1 MAEIRLRQL
10 AHSYSRQPASEADYA
25 LHALEHV
32 WEQGGAYALLGPSG
46 CGKSTLLNI
55 ISGLLTPSHG
65 EVLFDGKPVNQLS
78 PQARNIAQVF
88 QFPVVYDTMTVFD
101 NLAFPLRNQGL
112 DEARVQA
119 RVEEIAEVL
128 DLSAVLRKKAR
139 NLSADEKQKVSMGR
153 GLVRDDVSAILFDE
167 PLTVID
173 PHLKWK
179 LRRKLKQIHEQFN
192 ITMIYVTHD
201 QLEASTFADK
211 IAVMHGGRIVQF
223 GTPRELFERPRH
235 TFVGYFI
242 GSPGMNLIEV
252 RAEADG
258 VAFGDIHLMLPG
270 HLREHPNLDGTMAS
284 SRGMDTEPGK
294 QLAAV
299 VSGLEGVI
307 NARRDAIVAS
317 APQAVVISVA
327 LMAGAC
333 LIAFL
338 AFLWVLRGHVSRPLR
353 HMGRAITA
361 VANGDLTQPFHASH
375 RDEIG
380 QLIGE
385 VENMRLR
392 FLEMLGSIRQSTE
405 SINSASADIAS
416 GNLDLSH
423 RTDRAA
429 ASLKATASSMDQLTG
444 TLRQSADAARTASAL
459 APCCC
464 PSWLCATSFS
474 R

>member
-10 AHSYSRQPASEADYA
+10 AHSYSRQPRSSADYA
-25 LHALEHV
+25 LHELEHV

-55 ISGLLTPSHG
+55 ISGLLSPSQG
-65 EVLFDGKPVNQLS
+65 EVLFDGKPVNELS
-78 PQARNIAQVF
+78 PQQRNIAQVF
-88 QFPVVYDTMTVFD
+88 QFPVVYDTMSVFD

-112 DEARVQA
+112 DETRVRARVA
-119 RVEEIAEVL
+119 EIAEVL
-128 DLSAVLRKKAR
+128 DLTDVLKKKAR

-252 RAEADG
+252 RAQADG
-258 VAFGDIHLMLPG
+258 VGFGDVHLTLPAGLRARLAEQPGGRLQVGIRPEFVQVWERPLDDTFEARVVDVEDLGTYRIVTLDLAGTTLKARMAEDRPVPQGRAWVSLPSQWLMLYVDD
-270 HLREHPNLDGTMAS
+270 LL
-284 SRGMDTEPGK
+284 
-294 QLAAV
+294 
-299 VSGLEGVI
+299 LE
-307 NARRDAIVAS
+307 
-317 APQAVVISVA
+317 
-327 LMAGAC
+327 
-333 LIAFL
+333 
-338 AFLWVLRGHVSRPLR
+338 
-353 HMGRAITA
+353 
-361 VANGDLTQPFHASH
+361 
-375 RDEIG
+375 
-380 QLIGE
+380 
-385 VENMRLR
+385 
-392 FLEMLGSIRQSTE
+392 
-405 SINSASADIAS
+405 
-416 GNLDLSH
+416 
-423 RTDRAA
+423 
-429 ASLKATASSMDQLTG
+429 
-444 TLRQSADAARTASAL
+444 L
-459 APCCC
+459 AP
-464 PSWLCATSFS
+464 
-474 R
+474 

>member
-65 EVLFDGKPVNQLS
+65 EVLFDGKPVNQLP

-88 QFPVVYDTMTVFD
+88 QFPVVYDTLSVYD

-112 DEARVQA
+112 DEARVRA

-128 DLSAVLRKKAR
+128 DLTGVLRKKAR

-258 VAFGDIHLMLPG
+258 VGFGDIHLSLPDG
-270 HLREHPNLDGTMAS
+270 LRE
-284 SRGMDTEPGK
+284 R
-294 QLAAV
+294 LAATAGGCLQV
-299 VSGLEGVI
+299 GIRPEFVQLWDSPFDDAYPARVLDVEDLGTYRIVTLELGGV
-307 NARRDAIVAS
+307 
-317 APQAVVISVA
+317 
-327 LMAGAC
+327 
-333 LIAFL
+333 
-338 AFLWVLRGHVSRPLR
+338 
-353 HMGRAITA
+353 T
-361 VANGDLTQPFHASH
+361 
-375 RDEIG
+375 
-380 QLIGE
+380 
-385 VENMRLR
+385 
-392 FLEMLGSIRQSTE
+392 
-405 SINSASADIAS
+405 
-416 GNLDLSH
+416 
-423 RTDRAA
+423 
-429 ASLKATASSMDQLTG
+429 LKA
-444 TLRQSADAARTASAL
+444 RQGEDRPVPVSQAWVSLPAQWLMLYLDDVL
-459 APCCC
+459 LEVAP
-464 PSWLCATSFS
+464 
-474 R
+474 

>member
-1 MAEIRLRQL
+1 MAEIRLHQL
-10 AHSYSRQPASEADYA
+10 AHSYSRQPAGEGDYA
-25 LHALEHV
+25 LHQLEHV

-65 EVLFDGKPVNQLS
+65 QVLFDGKSVNDLS
-78 PQARNIAQVF
+78 PQQRNIAQVF

-112 DEARVQA
+112 DEGRVRT

-128 DLSAVLRKKAR
+128 DLGAVLKKKAR

-242 GSPGMNLIEV
+242 GSPGMNLIDV
-252 RAEADG
+252 RADAGG
-258 VAFGDIHLMLPG
+258 VAFGDVHLALPDG
-270 HLREHPNLDGTMAS
+270 LRE
-284 SRGMDTEPGK
+284 R
-294 QLAAV
+294 LAATNAGRLQV
-299 VSGLEGVI
+299 GIRPEFVQLWDAPFDGALPASVLDVEDLGTYRIVTLVLGGV
-307 NARRDAIVAS
+307 
-317 APQAVVISVA
+317 
-327 LMAGAC
+327 
-333 LIAFL
+333 
-338 AFLWVLRGHVSRPLR
+338 
-353 HMGRAITA
+353 
-361 VANGDLTQPFHASH
+361 
-375 RDEIG
+375 
-380 QLIGE
+380 
-385 VENMRLR
+385 
-392 FLEMLGSIRQSTE
+392 
-405 SINSASADIAS
+405 
-416 GNLDLSH
+416 
-423 RTDRAA
+423 
-429 ASLKATASSMDQLTG
+429 SLKARLAED
-444 TLRQSADAARTASAL
+444 RPVPAAHAWVGL
-459 APCCC
+459 PMQ
-464 PSWLCATSFS
+464 WLLLYVDDVLLEAVP
-474 R
+474 

>member
-1 MAEIRLRQL
+1 MAEIRLSQL

-55 ISGLLTPSHG
+55 ISGLLSPSQG
-65 EVLFDGKPVNQLS
+65 QVLFDGKPVNDLS
-78 PQARNIAQVF
+78 PQQRNIAQVF
-88 QFPVVYDTMTVFD
+88 QFPVVYDTMSVFD

-112 DEARVQA
+112 DEARVRA
-119 RVEEIAEVL
+119 RVVEIADVL
-128 DLSAVLRKKAR
+128 DLGPVLHKKAR

-242 GSPGMNLIEV
+242 GSPGMNLIDV
-252 RAEADG
+252 RSAPGG
-258 VAFGDIHLMLPG
+258 VAFGDIHLGLPAG
-270 HLREHPNLDGTMAS
+270 LCER
-284 SRGMDTEPGK
+284 
-294 QLAAV
+294 LAEQV
-299 VSGLEGVI
+299 GGRLQVGI
-307 NARRDAIVAS
+307 
-317 APQAVVISVA
+317 
-327 LMAGAC
+327 
-333 LIAFL
+333 
-338 AFLWVLRGHVSRPLR
+338 RPEF
-353 HMGRAITA
+353 
-361 VANGDLTQPFHASH
+361 VQVWEQPFDAAFEAQVV
-375 RDEIG
+375 D
-380 QLIGE
+380 
-385 VENMRLR
+385 VED
-392 FLEMLGSIRQSTE
+392 LGTYRILTLVL
-405 SINSASADIAS
+405 A
-416 GNLDLSH
+416 GV
-423 RTDRAA
+423 T
-429 ASLKATASSMDQLTG
+429 LKA
-444 TLRQSADAARTASAL
+444 RL
-459 APCCC
+459 AEDRLVP
-464 PSWLCATSFS
+464 PGQAWVSLPAQWLMLYRDDLLLEAGP
-474 R
+474 